1 MSSGNTIATLA
12 ISDALGWEWD
22 VVIVGAGP
30 AGAFAAH
37 AMARRGLWVLLVDKA
52 AFPRYKVCGAC
63 LNPRALAVLNGAGL
77 GVLAERCGAEPIKAF
92 HAAIRGRD
100 LTLPVPGGVALSR
113 EAFDA
118 ALIQAA
124 IAAGAQFLPGTV
136 ACLGEGTES
145 GAAAGLRQ
153 GSQCGAVSSRL
164 VLCADGLGS
173 RLIRAAVKDVPRV
186 AQDSRVGAGVIVAA
200 APAFYESGVIF
211 MACGARGYVG
221 LVRVEDGR
229 LNMAA
234 AFDRGF
240 VRSLGGAGAAA
251 AAILNEVGWPPIPP
265 LAETAWRGT
274 ARLTVR
280 APCIA
285 RERVFV
291 LGDAAGYVEPFT
303 GEGIAWAL
311 ASAEAVVPLALRAVQ
326 CWDPALIA
334 DWECSYRRVIG
345 RRVLC
350 HAAAGILRRPG
361 LTRAAFS
368 ILARIPGL
376 AAPLLKALNHRPA
389 MGASRLSYHG

>member
-1 MSSGNTIATLA
+1 MNSDDTIGTLA
-12 ISDALGWEWD
+12 ITDAVAREWE
-22 VVIVGAGP
+22 VLIVGAGP

-37 AMARRGLWVLLVDKA
+37 ALARRGLRVLLVDKA

-63 LNPRALAVLNGAGL
+63 LNPRALAVLNAAGL
-77 GVLAERCGAEPIKAF
+77 GALAGRCGAEPIKAF

-100 LTLPVPGGVALSR
+100 LTLAVSGGVALSR

-124 IAAGAQFLPGTV
+124 IGAGAQFLPGTV
-136 ACLGEGTES
+136 ACLGTGTK
-145 GAAAGLRQ
+145 AAAELRQ
-153 GSQCGAVSSRL
+153 GHQCVAVSSRL

-173 RLIRAAVKDVPRV
+173 RLIRAAVKNAPRV
-186 AQDSRVGAGVIVAA
+186 ARDARVGAGVIVTT
-200 APAFYESGVIF
+200 APAFYESRVIF

-229 LNMAA
+229 LNVAA

-240 VRSLGGAGAAA
+240 VRTLGGAGDAA
-251 AAILNEVGWPPIPP
+251 AAILNEVAWPPIPK
-265 LAETAWRGT
+265 LAEQAWRGT
-274 ARLTVR
+274 APLTVR
-280 APCIA
+280 PPCLA
-285 RERVFV
+285 SERVFV

-311 ASAEAVVPLALRAVQ
+311 ASAEAVVPLALRAVRR
-326 CWDPALIA
+326 WDRALIA

-350 HAAAGILRRPG
+350 HAAAGILRQPG

-376 AAPLLKALNHRPA
+376 SAPLLKALNHRPA
-389 MGASRLSYHG
+389 MRMSHPA

>member
-1 MSSGNTIATLA
+1 MKPSDTIGTLA
-12 ISDALGWEWD
+12 IADAVAREWD
-22 VVIVGAGP
+22 VLIVGAGP

-37 AMARRGLWVLLVDKA
+37 ALARCGLRVLLVDKA

-63 LNPRALAVLNGAGL
+63 LNPRALAVLNAAGL
-77 GVLAERCGAEPIKAF
+77 GTLAERCGAEPIKAF

-100 LTLPVPGGVALSR
+100 LTLAVPGGVALSR
-113 EAFDA
+113 EVFDA

-124 IAAGAQFLPGTV
+124 VGAGAQFLPGTG
-136 ACLGEGTES
+136 ACLGAGTKP
-145 GAAAGLRQ
+145 AAELRQ
-153 GSQCGAVSSRL
+153 GLQCGAVSSRL

-173 RLIRAAVKDVPRV
+173 RLIRAAVKDAPRV
-186 AQDSRVGAGVIVAA
+186 AQDSRVGAGVIVAP

-229 LNMAA
+229 LNVAA
-234 AFDRGF
+234 AFDREF
-240 VRSLGGAGAAA
+240 VRTLGGAGTAA
-251 AAILNEVGWPPIPP
+251 AAILNEVGWPPIPK
-265 LAETAWRGT
+265 LAEEVWRGT

-280 APCIA
+280 PPCLA
-285 RERVFV
+285 SERVFV

-311 ASAEAVVPLALRAVQ
+311 ASAEAVVPLALRAVRR
-326 CWDPALIA
+326 WDPARIA
-334 DWECSYRRVIG
+334 DWECAYRRVIG

-376 AAPLLKALNHRPA
+376 AAPLLKVLNHRPA
-389 MGASRLSYHG
+389 MRASHPL

>member
-1 MSSGNTIATLA
+1 MNPGDTIGTLA
-12 ISDALGWEWD
+12 ITDAVAREWD
-22 VVIVGAGP
+22 VLIVGAGP

-37 AMARRGLWVLLVDKA
+37 ALARHGLRVLLVDKA

-63 LNPRALAVLNGAGL
+63 LNPRALAVLNAAGL
-77 GVLAERCGAEPIKAF
+77 GALAERCGAEPIKAF

-100 LTLPVPGGVALSR
+100 LTLAVPGGVALSR

-124 IAAGAQFLPGTV
+124 IGAGAQFLPGTV
-136 ACLGEGTES
+136 ACLGAGTKP
-145 GAAAGLRQ
+145 AAELRQ
-153 GSQCGAVSSRL
+153 GPQCVAVSSRL

-173 RLIRAAVKDVPRV
+173 RLIRAAVKDAPRV
-186 AQDSRVGAGVIVAA
+186 ARDSRVGAGVIVAA

-229 LNMAA
+229 LNVAA

-240 VRSLGGAGAAA
+240 VRTLGGAGAAA
-251 AAILNEVGWPPIPP
+251 AAILNEVGWPPIPK
-265 LAETAWRGT
+265 LAEEAWRGT

-280 APCIA
+280 APCLA
-285 RERVFV
+285 SERVFV

-311 ASAEAVVPLALRAVQ
+311 ASAEAVVPLALRAVRR
-326 CWDPALIA
+326 WDPALIA

-389 MGASRLSYHG
+389 MRVSHPA

>member
-1 MSSGNTIATLA
+1 MNLGDTIGTLA
-12 ISDALGWEWD
+12 MIDAVAREWE
-22 VVIVGAGP
+22 VLIVGAGP

-37 AMARRGLWVLLVDKA
+37 ALARCGLRVLLVDKA

-63 LNPRALAVLNGAGL
+63 LNPRALAVLNTAGL
-77 GVLAERCGAEPIKAF
+77 GALAERCGAVPIKAF
-92 HAAIRGRD
+92 HAAMRGRD
-100 LTLPVPGGVALSR
+100 LTLAVPGGVALSR
-113 EAFDA
+113 EVFDA

-124 IAAGAQFLPGTV
+124 IGAGARFLPGTV
-136 ACLGEGTES
+136 ACLGAGKP
-145 GAAAGLRQ
+145 AAELRQ
-153 GSQCGAVSSRL
+153 GPQSGTVSSRL

-186 AQDSRVGAGVIVAA
+186 ARDARVGAGVIVAP
-200 APAFYESGVIF
+200 APAFYASGVIF

-229 LNMAA
+229 LNVAA

-240 VRSLGGAGAAA
+240 VRTLGRAGAAA
-251 AAILNEVGWPPIPP
+251 AAILNEVGWPPIAK
-265 LAETAWRGT
+265 LAEEAWRGT

-280 APCIA
+280 PPCLA
-285 RERVFV
+285 SERVFV

-311 ASAEAVVPLALRAVQ
+311 ASAQAVVPLALRAVQ
-326 CWDPALIA
+326 RWDPALIA
-334 DWECSYRRVIG
+334 DWESSYRGVIG
-345 RRVLC
+345 HRVLC

-368 ILARIPGL
+368 TLARIPGL
-376 AAPLLKALNHRPA
+376 AAPLLKVLNHRPA
-389 MGASRLSYHG
+389 MRASHPL

>member
-1 MSSGNTIATLA
+1 MNPGGTIGTLA
-12 ISDALGWEWD
+12 IADAVAREWD
-22 VVIVGAGP
+22 VLIAGAGP
-30 AGAFAAH
+30 AGAFAAL
-37 AMARRGLWVLLVDKA
+37 ALARHGLRVLLVDKA

-63 LNPRALAVLNGAGL
+63 LNPRALAVLNAAGL
-77 GVLAERCGAEPIKAF
+77 GALAERCGAEPIKAF

-100 LTLPVPGGVALSR
+100 LTLAVSGGVALSR

-124 IAAGAQFLPGTV
+124 IGGGAQFLPGTV
-136 ACLGEGTES
+136 ACL
-145 GAAAGLRQ
+145 AAGTKPAAELRQ
-153 GSQCGAVSSRL
+153 GRQCGAASSRL

-200 APAFYESGVIF
+200 APAFYEAGVIF

-229 LNMAA
+229 LNVAA

-240 VRSLGGAGAAA
+240 VRTLGGAGAAA
-251 AAILNEVGWPPIPP
+251 AAILNEVGWPPIPQ
-265 LAETAWRGT
+265 LAEEIWRGT
-274 ARLTVR
+274 ARLTVQP
-280 APCIA
+280 PCLA
-285 RERVFV
+285 SERVFV

-311 ASAEAVVPLALRAVQ
+311 ASAQAVVPLALAAVQ
-326 CWDPALIA
+326 RWDPALIA

-361 LTRAAFS
+361 LTRAVFS

-376 AAPLLKALNHRPA
+376 AAPLLKVLNHRPA
-389 MGASRLSYHG
+389 MRMSHPA

>member
-1 MSSGNTIATLA
+1 MNTGDAIATLA
-12 ISDALGWEWD
+12 ISDAHAWEWD
-22 VVIVGAGP
+22 VVIIGAGP

-37 AMARRGLWVLLVDKA
+37 ALARHGLRVLLVDKA

-63 LNPRALAVLNGAGL
+63 LNPRALAVLNAAGL
-77 GVLAERCGAEPIKAF
+77 GALAERCGAQPIKAF
-92 HAAIRGRD
+92 HAAIRARD
-100 LTLPVPGGVALSR
+100 LTLAVPGGLALSR

-124 IAAGAQFLPGTV
+124 IGAGAQFLPGTA
-136 ACLGEGTES
+136 ACLRA
-145 GAAAGLRQ
+145 GAKPAAELRQ
-153 GSQCGAVSSRL
+153 GPQYGAVSSRL

-186 AQDSRVGAGVIVAA
+186 ARGSRVGAGVIVAV

-229 LNMAA
+229 LNVAA
-234 AFDRGF
+234 AFDRAF
-240 VRSLGGAGAAA
+240 VRTLGGAGAAA
-251 AAILNEVGWPPIPP
+251 AAILNEVGWPPIPE
-265 LAETAWRGT
+265 LAEESWRGT

-280 APCIA
+280 APCLA
-285 RERVFV
+285 SERVFV

-311 ASAEAVVPLALRAVQ
+311 ASAAAVVPLALRAVRR
-326 CWDPALIA
+326 WDPALIA

-389 MGASRLSYHG
+389 MGMSHPA